1 MSGRFGNAVK
11 AVVLGALVA
20 GSMLGASAGTAAARD
35 DWRGERYRGN
45 DWYGPGPGPGRGPEW
60 RGPEWRGEGRRHWR
74 EPRVIYAPPPVIYAP
89 PPVIYRPGPRVIYAP
104 PPPPVIYAPA
114 PGFGFSVN
122 IR

>member
-11 AVVLGALVA
+11 AVVLGALVT
-20 GSMLGASAGTAAARD
+20 GSMLGASVGTASAHD
-35 DWRGERYRGN
+35 DWRRDRGYDRGYER
-45 DWYGPGPGPGRGPEW
+45 DWNG

-74 EPRVIYAPPPVIYAP
+74 EREWREPRVIYAPPPVIYQP
-89 PPVIYRPGPRVIYAP
+89 RPRVIYAP

-114 PGFGFSVN
+114 PGFGLSVN